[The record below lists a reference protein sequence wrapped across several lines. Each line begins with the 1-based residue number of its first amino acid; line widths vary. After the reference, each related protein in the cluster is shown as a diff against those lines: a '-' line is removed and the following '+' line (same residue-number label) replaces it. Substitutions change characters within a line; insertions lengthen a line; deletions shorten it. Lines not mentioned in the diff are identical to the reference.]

1 MTADSVSLD
10 AATPKPEPSVDGSP
24 PNANPHQRR
33 AKWLLAAR
41 VIVSL
46 LAVVVISGSL
56 YVLGLFIVRPDL
68 GEEFTVGL
76 RPNQFYSVINPED
89 RMFAPEAYGVVWGVA
104 HNSGASTDAILDA
117 LVNGADFIEVDV
129 VEVDGQLRAA
139 HTSPLPIVGERWFR
153 GPTLERVWTASYQ
166 ADARMLD
173 LKEATPA
180 YVNLVIE
187 FLNSHPTSE
196 PVLVSSR
203 DAWVLRSIRVGAP
216 HALLLLSVPDEASL
230 NRIQQSDALINLI
243 DGITVRHTALSPESA
258 IWLQTEGLLVFA
270 WTVNDIDR
278 VNELITLG
286 VDGITSDNLAVLTLL
301 GGQARGERELPEAK
315 KP

>member
-1 MTADSVSLD
+1 MTADLLNFDPTDTRQASQPV
-10 AATPKPEPSVDGSP
+10 SP
-24 PNANPHQRR
+24 PTKSGRLR
-33 AKWLLAAR
+33 TWLLAAK

-46 LAVVVISGSL
+46 LAVVVISGAI
-56 YVLGLFIVRPDL
+56 YVLGLFILRPDL

-76 RPNQFYSVINPED
+76 RPNQFYSAIDPD
-89 RMFAPEAYGVVWGVA
+89 ARMFAPEAYGVVWGVA

-129 VEVDGQLRAA
+129 VEVDGRLRAA
-139 HTSPLPIVGERWFR
+139 HTAPLPIVGSRLFR
-153 GPTLERVWTASYQ
+153 GPTLDRVWTASYQ

-173 LKEATPA
+173 LKESTPA

-203 DAWVLRSIRVGAP
+203 DAWVLRSIRIGAP
-216 HALLLLSVPDEASL
+216 HALLLLSVPDEATL
-230 NRIQQSDALINLI
+230 NRIQHSEALIDLI
-243 DGITVRHTALSPESA
+243 DGITVRHTALTPESA
-258 IWLQTEGLLVFA
+258 TWLQMEGLLVFA

-278 VNELITLG
+278 VNELMTLG
-286 VDGITSDNLAVLTLL
+286 VDGITSDNLAIVTLL
-301 GGQARGERELPEAK
+301 GGQARGERDLPEAK
-315 KP
+315 SP